1 MYINKKDK
9 EYIQQLIFKDYC
21 MCKNTK
27 EKALKENNFEYA
39 DQLMEQELYLK
50 ELLLEKFKM
59 NENHFNDLQNK
70 MYLTKTY

>member
-9 EYIQQLIFKDYC
+9 EYIQQLIFRDYC

-39 DQLMEQELYLK
+39 DQLMEQELY
-50 ELLLEKFKM
+50 
-59 NENHFNDLQNK
+59 
-70 MYLTKTY
+70 